1 MTIEAQNWAD
11 RLTAAGNTIEER
23 AKTTVSNITDSE
35 SIIVGAV
42 QEVGAT
48 VSQGV
53 NGLVNNLTDKFSSQ
67 LRGLVGGMLS
77 GSGKMPNELDQFA
90 SYSYI
95 FTLGV
100 LTPFEVNY
108 PAATYRNREP
118 IFTIL
123 RSGGGKTTSGR
134 TVYDK
139 EGKTEYFIEDIDIDT
154 IITPTDRTRLTN
166 ATALS
171 FKVLEPYS
179 MGNFLQ
185 ALQVSALQA
194 GYKNYLEAPFVLQ
207 VQFKGW
213 DDHGRPINASR
224 ARRVYPI
231 KLVNVTFDV
240 TEEGSTYDVQA
251 IPFNESAFTDQ
262 TQSSHTDIQ
271 ISGATVSEMLQSG
284 AASLTTVL
292 NNRELQLVDA
302 KQADTANQYTILFPT
317 EIGSSGAGDFAPTTN
332 NDGATDKS
340 SQDSSSEGMR
350 ELSAEELQ
358 RLYTSVTGIAN
369 GKVPDTFEE
378 QIQNVA
384 GVVVSRSQLGEQIRD
399 FSDDPDNLNK
409 IGLAAIVKSNLDGGQ
424 MPMGIPKS
432 AENEVRP
439 GKIDR
444 CKVQR
449 SQDVRSMTFSSGV
462 KIQDM
467 IEQVVIASEYG
478 RTIATVKAD
487 VNGMVPWFRISSQV
501 YLVSGNEQV
510 DRTGESGKILV
521 YRVTPYMVHRS
532 VFQGPTEESPGTIQ
546 LKRQA
551 VKEYNYIYTGLNKDI
566 IDFDIK
572 FNYAFFTGYHG
583 DLGQLTSDSVQGG
596 SQELAGGNAR
606 STPGTNTG
614 NTEAV
619 AEGLLKS
626 IVPTANIVD
635 GGGLIMHPESIVA
648 MDFNEAL
655 VNSPADLLQVDLVIH
670 GDPYFMADSGMG
682 NYSSPSL
689 AGALNLLSNGA
700 MSYETGEVD
709 IILNFRTPLD
719 YGSNGYMDFP
729 GFGSQPVANF
739 SGLYKVIQ
747 VSNKFSNG
755 EYTQELQLI
764 RRRNQ
769 ENTGDATSESTS
781 AVALTDLAKQ
791 ISATPE
797 ASK

>member
-23 AKTTVSNITDSE
+23 ANTSASSIADSAAITVGNVD
-35 SIIVGAV
+35 AL
-42 QEVGAT
+42 GAT
-48 VSQGV
+48 VTQGA
-53 NGLVNNLTDKFSSQ
+53 NGLLNNITNKFSSQ
-67 LRGLVGGMLS
+67 LSGLVGGLSS

-154 IITPTDRTRLTN
+154 IITATDRTRLTN

-231 KLVNVTFDV
+231 KLVNVTFNV

-302 KQADTANQYTILFPT
+302 KQADTASQYTILFPT

-358 RLYTSVTGIAN
+358 RLYTSVTGITN

-399 FSDDPDNLNK
+399 FSDDPVNLNK
-409 IGLAAIVKSNLDGGQ
+409 IGLAAIVKSNLDGGK

-432 AENEVRP
+432 AENDDRP

-449 SQDVRSMTFSSGV
+449 SQDVRSMTFSSGI

-478 RTIATVKAD
+478 RQIATTKAD
-487 VNGMVPWFRISSQV
+487 TNGMVPWFRISSQV

-510 DRTGESGKILV
+510 DRTGQSGRILV

-596 SQELAGGNAR
+596 SQELGGGNTR

-619 AEGLLKS
+619 AEGLLKA

-635 GGGLIMHPESIVA
+635 GGGLVMHPESIVA